1 MKYWK
6 IIKKIFN
13 FYFEIFVWYL
23 ILWTCAIITVCSYMV
38 PKQSALV
45 LFCAV
50 ILTMI
55 PKIHDRF
62 KKTEE

>member
-23 ILWTCAIITVCSYMV
+23 ILWTCAIITVYSYMV

-45 LFCAV
+45 LF
-50 ILTMI
+50 
-55 PKIHDRF
+55 
-62 KKTEE
+62 